1 MHPTKWPVPANQL
14 LFSLGAGLLVE
25 ACYSF
30 GYQVDSI
37 PCTTELGSN
46 FWNPTKWLGLLG
58 YQKASLSGGLEYP
71 NFDCNFLS
79 AKCMMVMF
87 FKSLSGQPGKSQID
101 LLYWRFLIHL
111 MSGLSLHVGQ
121 NSSVC
126 KQRLWIV
133 LSHYVEEGKYQ
144 EMEQTNKLGTW
155 GVYNHRYSLQIIVRC
170 FFTLMILIWLSL
182 RMTDSL
188 VGSLLDDMKLDWC
201 CASCLES

>member
-1 MHPTKWPVPANQL
+1 MTCPSKSATILARGRAVGRGML
-14 LFSLGAGLLVE
+14 LFWV
-25 ACYSF
+25 
-30 GYQVDSI
+30 
-37 PCTTELGSN
+37 
-46 FWNPTKWLGLLG
+46 
-58 YQKASLSGGLEYP
+58 SGGFHPLCNRAWVKFLKSYKMIGVIWVPENVTVRCLEYP

-126 KQRLWIV
+126 KQPPWIV
-133 LSHYVEEGKYQ
+133 LSHYVEEGRYQ

-182 RMTDSL
+182 RMTDML
-188 VGSLLDDMKLDWC
+188 IGDLLDSMKDDW
-201 CASCLES
+201 ASCLES